1 MVSTVGA
8 GMISATALMTLGYF
22 RLATN

>member
-1 MVSTVGA
+1 VSTVGA